1 MLERFLSLSSR
12 VPNYPDHAI
21 PHYHPDYPPHD
32 IALSSNLL
40 QPRYTILS
48 GQPEHHPP
56 FKMKPFSRLFS
67 IQTKTIQRM
76 SLNTILLSTLAILSP
91 TLSSP
96 LKPREF
102 GHQQGLAN
110 GLLTSQYADGF
121 VGERPVTGPNGDYL
135 RATYCYCKSS
145 LESGIDDVHSDGQD
159 DANDVA
165 PGEGIQP
172 GEIVQGHFWRWEY
185 FNYHYN
191 TTYYLN
197 HYCMEDAFPL
207 DKMGCGY
214 DYHGLEIFPPQPVMD
229 IHHSDY
235 FYTYSPLP
243 GHLKHSWAILKKKAE
258 LDYIFFGRGPTYSWQ
273 RRRLDGGQ
281 GLISMP
287 QEHADDKCSQYC
299 ASELL
304 LPRDLTVKSHEEL
317 YNDIDDMCDR
327 CN

>member
-1 MLERFLSLSSR
+1 
-12 VPNYPDHAI
+12 
-21 PHYHPDYPPHD
+21 
-32 IALSSNLL
+32 
-40 QPRYTILS
+40 
-48 GQPEHHPP
+48 
-56 FKMKPFSRLFS
+56 MKDFSRLLS

-76 SLNTILLSTLAILSP
+76 SLTTILLSILAILSP

-102 GHQQGLAN
+102 GPQVGL
-110 GLLTSQYADGF
+110 GLLTTQYADGF

-145 LESGIDDVHSDGQD
+145 FDSTIDDVHIDGQD
-159 DANDVA
+159 HANDVA

-172 GEIVQGHFWRWEY
+172 GEIIQGHFWRWEY
-185 FNYHYN
+185 FNYHFN
-191 TTYYLN
+191 TTYFLN

-214 DYHGLEIFPPQPVMD
+214 DYHGENFPPQPIFD

-243 GHLKHSWAILKKKAE
+243 GHDKHTWAILKKKMDI
-258 LDYIFFGRGPTYSWQ
+258 DYIFFGRGPTYSLQ

-287 QEHADDKCSQYC
+287 QEYADDKCSQYC

-304 LPRDLTVKSHEEL
+304 LPRDVTVKSHEEL

-327 CN
+327 CA